1 MFKSG
6 DRVRVLGSNTADSL
20 SIPPGTVSTIICV
33 WDSPLPYVHELEGF
47 SEMLQA
53 DELELA

>member
-6 DRVRVLGSNTADSL
+6 DRVRVLGSNTADAL
-20 SIPPGTVSTIICV
+20 SIPVGTVASIVCV
-33 WDSPLPYVHELEGF
+33 WDSPGCYPYELEGF